1 MVASTVDCS
10 LGAELNTDD
19 RCPRAQGLRLLADLG
34 ATLEETYKQA
44 AVITHTARAKGLKLN
59 ARAEVNSSRRS
70 QTADSA

>member
-1 MVASTVDCS
+1 MNVSVLHGQGCKASNLHLQTF
-10 LGAELNTDD
+10 AY
-19 RCPRAQGLRLLADLG
+19 LADLG